1 MEDRIRLLLQKYIND
16 SCSAQEL
23 EEFFSYI
30 RNAEHDDTV
39 RMLIRDI
46 YEEIK
51 AEDETVPSYVDEDG
65 KLVFGESALSFPMP
79 VVRKS
84 RKRFVL
90 LAAAACTLAIIVGT
104 YFFNGRRSTPAPAT
118 AGNHAHITKKATER
132 SEYKYMLLPDSTQVW
147 LNASST
153 LEFPD
158 KFSNNLRE
166 VTLSGEAYF
175 DVKHA
180 EDIPFVIH
188 TGKVSTTVLGTAFN
202 IKAYPGFKDIIV
214 SVSRGKVKVTR
225 GDQLLATLTKGQQV
239 KVGSESDDITK
250 KQIDETD
257 VAAWQKG
264 KLVYDD
270 ERFEEIVTN
279 LKQIYNADVIVENQ
293 NVQNLRVSTTFSRE
307 TGIQHALE
315 VLCKLTDTRL
325 KEEKGVYYIK

>member
-1 MEDRIRLLLQKYIND
+1 MQERLRLLLHKYLND
-16 SCSAQEL
+16 SCSTQEL
-23 EEFFSYI
+23 EEFFTYVRS
-30 RNAEHDDTV
+30 ADHDEHL
-39 RMLIRDI
+39 RHLIRDL

-51 AEDETVPSYVDEDG
+51 AEDETVPSYVDEEG
-65 KLVFGESALSFPMP
+65 KLVFGESALLFELPKP
-79 VVRKS
+79 R
-84 RKRFVL
+84 RKRRRIATL
-90 LAAAACTLAIIVGT
+90 SIAAGTLVIIIGAV
-104 YFFNGRRSTPAPAT
+104 FFFKLPRATNNEQRSTI
-118 AGNHAHITKKATER
+118 AHLTKKATDR

-153 LEFPD
+153 LEFPEQFD
-158 KFSNNLRE
+158 GKLRE

-180 EDIPFVIH
+180 QDIPFVIH
-188 TGKVSTTVLGTAFN
+188 TGQVATTVLGTAFN

-279 LKQIYNADVIVENQ
+279 LKQIYNADVIIENQ

>member
-1 MEDRIRLLLQKYIND
+1 M
-16 SCSAQEL
+16 
-23 EEFFSYI
+23 
-30 RNAEHDDTV
+30 
-39 RMLIRDI
+39 
-46 YEEIK
+46 
-51 AEDETVPSYVDEDG
+51 
-65 KLVFGESALSFPMP
+65 
-79 VVRKS
+79 
-84 RKRFVL
+84 
-90 LAAAACTLAIIVGT
+90 GT
-104 YFFNGRRSTPAPAT
+104 YFFVGHRSTLAPPT
-118 AGNHAHITKKATER
+118 AGIAHITKKATER
-132 SEYKYMLLPDSTQVW
+132 SEYKYLLLPDSTQVW

-153 LEFPD
+153 LEFPEQFD
-158 KFSNNLRE
+158 GKLRE

-180 EDIPFVIH
+180 QDIPFVIH
-188 TGKVSTTVLGTAFN
+188 TGQVATTVLGTAFN

-279 LKQIYNADVIVENQ
+279 LKQIYNADVIIENQ